1 MYKLVIAEKPSVA
14 QSIAKVIGATER
26 KDGYMEGNG
35 YLVSWCV
42 GHLIELA
49 QPQTYDEKYEKW
61 RYEDLP
67 ILPTDWKYQITAATK
82 KQYGKLKELMNR
94 SDVDSIIEAT
104 DAGREGELIF
114 RLVYNMCKCSKDFE
128 RLWISSMED
137 SAIVE
142 GFQNLKKGSDYDS
155 LYEAAIC
162 RERADWIVGM
172 NATRLFSTLYH
183 QTLNV
188 GRVMTPTLAM
198 LVTRETEISEFKA
211 TPFYSVAITVG
222 GVKAVSERFTEK
234 SDADDLLKK
243 VLASKEATVAKNATT
258 EKKEKAPML
267 YDLTSLQRDANR
279 IMGFTA
285 QQTLDYTQSLYEK
298 KLVTYPRTDS
308 RFLTDDMEV
317 VVPEL
322 AREMA
327 DKFGCTKK
335 IPMNCRQVINSKK
348 VSDHHAIIPT
358 KNVSDADYGEL
369 PSGEQKILSLI
380 TARLLAGI
388 GAPCISQETELEF
401 ISAEQTFKAKAKVI
415 SDKGW
420 KDVQDWILGSKNNED
435 SADADAANNMLL
447 DALDFFQ
454 EGKQIPIQEPEIKE
468 GKTSPKKH
476 FTEDTLLSA
485 MENASADE
493 MPDDAEHQG
502 IGTPAT
508 RAGTIEKLVRIGFVE
523 RKGDKKTKYLIPT
536 HKGVALITVMPE
548 QIQSP
553 AMTAEWEEKLIEIEH
568 KQYEADS
575 FMDGIEEMIAALVSN
590 YKVIESAEAMMHPE
604 AEPIGACPCCGK
616 NVIERQKGFFCENR
630 ECSFALWKD
639 NRFLD
644 SLSKKMNKSVAENL
658 LKDGKAKLKK
668 CKSLKTGKVYDT
680 TLVMAVDENQ
690 RPQFSLDFENR
701 SKGKER

>member
-82 KQYGKLKELMNR
+82 KQYGILKELMNR
-94 SDVDSIIEAT
+94 SDVKSIVEAT

-222 GVKAVSERFTEK
+222 GVKAVSEKFTEK
-234 SDADDLLKK
+234 SDAEDLLKK
-243 VLASKEATVAKNATT
+243 VLAGKEATVAKNATT

-322 AREMA
+322 ARKMA
-327 DKFGCTKK
+327 DKFGYTKTL
-335 IPMNCRQVINSKK
+335 PMNCRQVINSKK

-358 KNVSDADYGEL
+358 KNVSDADYGKL

-388 GAPCISQETELEF
+388 GDPCISQETELEF
-401 ISAEQTFKAKAKVI
+401 ISAEQSFKAKAKVI

-420 KDVQDWILGSKNNED
+420 KDVQDWILGSKNNEE
-435 SADADAANNMLL
+435 SADADGTTNMLL
-447 DALDFFQ
+447 DTLDFFQ
-454 EGKQIPIQEPEIKE
+454 EGKQIPIQKPEIKE

-536 HKGVALITVMPE
+536 LKGVALITVMPE

-553 AMTAEWEEKLIEIEH
+553 VMTAEWEDKLIEIEH

-575 FMDGIEEMIAALVSN
+575 FMDGIEEMIAALVST

-658 LKDGKAKLKK
+658 LKDGKVKLKK
-668 CKSLKTGKVYDT
+668 CKSLKTGKTYDT

>member
-82 KQYGKLKELMNR
+82 KQYGILKELMNR
-94 SDVDSIIEAT
+94 SDVESIVEAT

-211 TPFYSVAITVG
+211 SAFYSVAITVG

-243 VLASKEATVAKNATT
+243 VLVSKEATVAKNATT

-322 AREMA
+322 ARKMA
-327 DKFGCTKK
+327 DKFGYTKTL
-335 IPMNCRQVINSKK
+335 PMNCRQVINSKK

-358 KNVSDADYGEL
+358 KNVSDADYGKL

-388 GAPCISQETELEF
+388 GDPCISQETELEF

-420 KDVQDWILGSKNNED
+420 KDVQDWILGSKNNEE
-435 SADADAANNMLL
+435 SADADGTTNMLL
-447 DALDFFQ
+447 DTLDFFQ
-454 EGKQIPIQEPEIKE
+454 EGKQIPIQKPEIKE

-536 HKGVALITVMPE
+536 LKGVALITVMPE

-553 AMTAEWEEKLIEIEH
+553 VMTAEWEEKLIEIEH

-575 FMDGIEEMIAALVSN
+575 FMDGIEEMIAALVST

-658 LKDGKAKLKK
+658 LKDGKVKLKK